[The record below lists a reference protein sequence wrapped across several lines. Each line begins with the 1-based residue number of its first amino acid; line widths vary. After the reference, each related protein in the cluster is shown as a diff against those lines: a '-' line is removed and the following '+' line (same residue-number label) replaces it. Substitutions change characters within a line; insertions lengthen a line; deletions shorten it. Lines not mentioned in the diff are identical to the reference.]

1 MLIDTI
7 DLDLKNAMK
16 ERNEVKVSTLRML
29 KAALTNK
36 LIERKE
42 KALSDDITTEVIQK
56 QAKQRK
62 ESIEEFRKGS
72 RQDLIEKETKEL
84 AILEKYLP
92 KQLDETEL
100 KALIQKAIQSTGA
113 KTKADIGKI
122 MKELMPQVKGKAD
135 GKEINRIA
143 GSFLL

>member
-7 DLDLKNAMK
+7 DLDLKAAMK
-16 ERNEVKVSTLRML
+16 ERDEIKVSTLRMI

-42 KALSDDITTEVIQK
+42 KTLSDEITVEVIQR

-62 ESIEEFRKGS
+62 ESIEEFKKGS
-72 RQDLIEKETKEL
+72 RQDLIDKETKEL

-92 KQLDETEL
+92 KQLSESEL
-100 KALIQKAIQSTGA
+100 KVLVQAAIQAASA
-113 KTKADIGKI
+113 KTKAELGRV
-122 MKELMPQVKGKAD
+122 MKEVMPQVKGRAD
-135 GKEINRIA
+135 GKEINRII
-143 GSFLL
+143 SLLLP